1 MKVIKILVFFISNFL
16 SSPPP
21 SFPIPYISNM
31 KHLISISILYLF
43 CFSSCSTSNKSVNKQ
58 ATTTQN
64 GQINTGQIVSIKLV
78 TKGGKISEHEDLYFR
93 LSIQDYFI
101 KFCESDVSLNDI
113 QPYIQKE
120 NEISSVTLEIEIK
133 EGEWDN
139 CNSPGHVQSRAGPYV
154 VIKKILD

>member
-1 MKVIKILVFFISNFL
+1 M
-16 SSPPP
+16 
-21 SFPIPYISNM
+21 
-31 KHLISISILYLF
+31 LYLF
-43 CFSSCSTSNKSVNKQ
+43 CFSSCSTSNKGLNKQ

-78 TKGGKISEHEDLYFR
+78 SKGGKISEQEDLYFR

-101 KFCESDVSLNDI
+101 KFCESDVSLTDI
-113 QPYIQKE
+113 QPYIQSE

-139 CNSPGHVQSRAGPYV
+139 CNLPGNVQSRTGFYV
-154 VIKKILD
+154 VIKNILD